1 MSCPLDLGPPL
12 PTLQCGFEGCGKRFS
27 LDFNLRSHFKTH
39 TGEKPWACPF
49 ADCERRF
56 AQSNNLKS
64 HILTHTKDRTKKGK
78 KNTVDTGVAAPED
91 ATAEGQA
98 AADAPDVADEP
109 AEPPTPL

>member
-1 MSCPLDLGPPL
+1 MRVGAPLADAV
-12 PTLQCGFEGCGKRFS
+12 QCGFEGCGKRFS

-78 KNTVDTGVAAPED
+78 KKTVDKAAAAPED
-91 ATAEGQA
+91 AAAEQQA
-98 AADAPDVADEP
+98 AADVPDAAEP
-109 AEPPTPL
+109 AGPPTTPS